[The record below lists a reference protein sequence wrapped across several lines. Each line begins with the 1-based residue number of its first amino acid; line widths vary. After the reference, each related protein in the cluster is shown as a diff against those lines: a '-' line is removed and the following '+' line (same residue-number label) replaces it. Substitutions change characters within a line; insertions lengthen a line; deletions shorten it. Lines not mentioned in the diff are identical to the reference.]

1 MGFWYVALLL
11 ARLGSGLPMTSPL
24 AIVAN
29 QLTGR
34 VDQTRGADEDEARQ
48 ILAALQTDGWRLIK
62 VADMAVARR
71 QFAFAEYQE

>member
-1 MGFWYVALLL
+1 
-11 ARLGSGLPMTSPL
+11 MTAPI

-29 QLTGR
+29 QITGR
-34 VDQTRGADEDEARQ
+34 VDQTRGADEDEARA

-71 QFAFAEYQE
+71 HFAFAEYVG